1 MDLGAREE
9 LVAEVEEIR
18 HRYKVVGRGE
28 ELRRI
33 LAAARAGRHIL
44 LEGPVGVG
52 KTFLAKTVASH
63 LGREF
68 IRVDGDERLTE
79 AKLIGYWDPPVVLS
93 RGYVREAFVEGPLT
107 RAALSGGVL
116 FINELNRLPESA
128 QNALLP
134 VMDEGIIVVPHLG
147 EFRARDGFLIVATQN
162 PEESVGVTRLSEA
175 LRDRFVLVRLEYQP
189 EEEEREIVRIRSGV
203 EDPEIVASAVRIVRE
218 TREDP
223 SIRRGA
229 SVRSAIDLASVVRQ
243 MSDRPDEGDWV
254 TAAVMVLSPRIEL
267 RDGVTDD
274 VESVIRDVV
283 LRALR
288 GASEDFHG

>member
-1 MDLGAREE
+1 MGAQEE
-9 LVAEVEEIR
+9 LVAEVEEVR
-18 HRYKVVGRGE
+18 ERYQVVGRRE

-52 KTFLAKTVASH
+52 KTFLAKVVASH

-79 AKLIGYWDPPVVLS
+79 SKLIGYWDPPIVLS
-93 RGYVREAFVEGPLT
+93 RGYVREAFIEGPLT
-107 RAALSGGVL
+107 RAALSGSIL

-134 VMDEGIIVVPHLG
+134 VMDEGIIIVPHLG
-147 EFRARDGFLIVATQN
+147 ELRAKPGFLIVATQN

-175 LRDRFVLVRLEYQP
+175 LRDRFVLIRLDYQS
-189 EEEEREIVRIRSGV
+189 EEEEREIVRLRSGV
-203 EDPEIVASAVRIVRE
+203 DDPEVVSTAVRIVRE
-218 TREDP
+218 TRVDP

-229 SVRSAIDLASVVRQ
+229 SVRSAIDLASVVSQ
-243 MSDRPDEGDWV
+243 MNSPPSEDDWV
-254 TAAVMVLSPRIEL
+254 TAAVMVLSTRVEL
-267 RDGVTDD
+267 REGLSDD
-274 VESVIRDVV
+274 VETVIRDIV
-283 LRALR
+283 LRTLR
-288 GASEDFHG
+288 GSPPDFRK

>member
-1 MDLGAREE
+1 LGAQEE
-9 LVAEVEEIR
+9 LVAEVEEVR
-18 HRYKVVGRGE
+18 ERYQVVGRRE

-52 KTFLAKTVASH
+52 KTFLAKVVASH

-79 AKLIGYWDPPVVLS
+79 SKLIGYWDPPIVLS
-93 RGYVREAFVEGPLT
+93 RGYVREAFIEGPLT
-107 RAALSGGVL
+107 KAALSGSIL

-134 VMDEGIIVVPHLG
+134 VMDEGIIIVPHLG
-147 EFRARDGFLIVATQN
+147 ELRAKPGFLIVATQN

-175 LRDRFVLVRLEYQP
+175 LRDRFVLIRLDYQS
-189 EEEEREIVRIRSGV
+189 EEEEREIIRLRSGV
-203 EDPEIVASAVRIVRE
+203 DDPEVVSTAVRIVRE
-218 TREDP
+218 TRVDP

-229 SVRSAIDLASVVRQ
+229 SVRSAIDLASVVSQ
-243 MSDRPDEGDWV
+243 MNSPPSEDDWV
-254 TAAVMVLSPRIEL
+254 TAAVMVLSTRVEL
-267 RDGVTDD
+267 REGLSDD
-274 VESVIRDVV
+274 VETVIRDIV
-283 LRALR
+283 LRTLR
-288 GASEDFHG
+288 GSPPDFRK

>member
-1 MDLGAREE
+1 MGAQEE
-9 LVAEVEEIR
+9 LVAEVEEVR
-18 HRYKVVGRGE
+18 ERYQVVGRRE

-52 KTFLAKTVASH
+52 KTFLAKVVASH

-79 AKLIGYWDPPVVLS
+79 SKLIGYWDPPIVLS
-93 RGYVREAFVEGPLT
+93 RGYVREAFIEGPLT
-107 RAALSGGVL
+107 KAALSGSIL

-134 VMDEGIIVVPHLG
+134 VMDEGIIIVPHLG
-147 EFRARDGFLIVATQN
+147 ELRAKPGFLIVATQN

-175 LRDRFVLVRLEYQP
+175 LRDRFVLIRLNYQS
-189 EEEEREIVRIRSGV
+189 EEEEREIVRLRSGV
-203 EDPEIVASAVRIVRE
+203 DDPEVVSTAVRIVRE
-218 TREDP
+218 TRVDP

-229 SVRSAIDLASVVRQ
+229 SVRSAIDLASVVSQ
-243 MSDRPDEGDWV
+243 MNSPPSKDDWV
-254 TAAVMVLSPRIEL
+254 TAAVMVLSTRVEL
-267 RDGVTDD
+267 REGLSDD
-274 VESVIRDVV
+274 VETVIRDIV
-283 LRALR
+283 LRTLR
-288 GASEDFHG
+288 GSPPDFRK

>member
-1 MDLGAREE
+1 MGAQEE
-9 LVAEVEEIR
+9 LVAEVEEVR
-18 HRYKVVGRGE
+18 ERYQVVGRRE

-52 KTFLAKTVASH
+52 KTFLAKVVASH

-79 AKLIGYWDPPVVLS
+79 SKLIGYWDPPIVLS
-93 RGYVREAFVEGPLT
+93 RGYVREAFIEGPLT
-107 RAALSGGVL
+107 KAALSGSIL

-134 VMDEGIIVVPHLG
+134 VMDEGIIIVPHLG
-147 EFRARDGFLIVATQN
+147 ELRAKPGFLIVATQN

-175 LRDRFVLVRLEYQP
+175 LRDRFVLIRLNYQS
-189 EEEEREIVRIRSGV
+189 EEEEREIVRLRSGV
-203 EDPEIVASAVRIVRE
+203 DDPEVVSTAVRIVRE
-218 TREDP
+218 TRVDP

-229 SVRSAIDLASVVRQ
+229 SVRSAIDLASVVSQ
-243 MSDRPDEGDWV
+243 MNSPPSEDDWV
-254 TAAVMVLSPRIEL
+254 TAAVMVLSTRVEL
-267 RDGVTDD
+267 REGLSDD
-274 VESVIRDVV
+274 VETVIRDIV
-283 LRALR
+283 LRTLR
-288 GASEDFHG
+288 GSPPDFRK

>member
-1 MDLGAREE
+1 MGAQEE
-9 LVAEVEEIR
+9 LVAEVEEVR
-18 HRYKVVGRGE
+18 ERYQVVGRRE

-52 KTFLAKTVASH
+52 KTFLAKVVASH

-79 AKLIGYWDPPVVLS
+79 SKLIGYWDPPIVLS
-93 RGYVREAFVEGPLT
+93 RGYVREAFIEGPLT
-107 RAALSGGVL
+107 KAALSGSIL

-134 VMDEGIIVVPHLG
+134 VMDEGIIIVPHLG
-147 EFRARDGFLIVATQN
+147 ELRAKPGFLIVATQN

-175 LRDRFVLVRLEYQP
+175 LRDRFVLIRLDYQS
-189 EEEEREIVRIRSGV
+189 EEEEREIVRLRSGV
-203 EDPEIVASAVRIVRE
+203 DDPEVVSTAVRIVRE
-218 TREDP
+218 TRVDP

-229 SVRSAIDLASVVRQ
+229 SVRSAIDLASVVSQ
-243 MSDRPDEGDWV
+243 MNSPPSEDDWV
-254 TAAVMVLSPRIEL
+254 TAAVMVLSTRVEL
-267 RDGVTDD
+267 REGLSDD
-274 VESVIRDVV
+274 VETVIRDIV
-283 LRALR
+283 LRTLR
-288 GASEDFHG
+288 GSPPDFRK

>member
-1 MDLGAREE
+1 LGAQEE
-9 LVAEVEEIR
+9 LVAEVEEVR
-18 HRYKVVGRGE
+18 ERYQVVGRRE

-52 KTFLAKTVASH
+52 KTFLAKVVASH

-79 AKLIGYWDPPVVLS
+79 SKLIGYWDPPIVLS
-93 RGYVREAFVEGPLT
+93 RGYVREAFIEGPLT
-107 RAALSGGVL
+107 KAALSGSIL

-134 VMDEGIIVVPHLG
+134 VMDEGIIIVPHLG
-147 EFRARDGFLIVATQN
+147 ELRAKPGFLIVATQN

-175 LRDRFVLVRLEYQP
+175 LRDRFVLIRLNYQS
-189 EEEEREIVRIRSGV
+189 EEEEREIVRLRSGV
-203 EDPEIVASAVRIVRE
+203 DDPEVVSTAVRIVRE
-218 TREDP
+218 TRVDP

-229 SVRSAIDLASVVRQ
+229 SVRSAIDLASVVSQ
-243 MSDRPDEGDWV
+243 MNSPPSKDDWV
-254 TAAVMVLSPRIEL
+254 TAAVMVLSTRVEL
-267 RDGVTDD
+267 REGLSDD
-274 VESVIRDVV
+274 VETVIRDIV
-283 LRALR
+283 LRTLR
-288 GASEDFHG
+288 GSPPDFRK

>member
-1 MDLGAREE
+1 MGAQEE
-9 LVAEVEEIR
+9 LVAEVEEVR
-18 HRYKVVGRGE
+18 ERYQVVGRRE

-52 KTFLAKTVASH
+52 KTFLAKVVASH

-79 AKLIGYWDPPVVLS
+79 SKLIGYWDPPIVLS
-93 RGYVREAFVEGPLT
+93 RGYVREAFIEGPLT
-107 RAALSGGVL
+107 KAALSGSIL

-134 VMDEGIIVVPHLG
+134 VMDEGIIIAPHLG
-147 EFRARDGFLIVATQN
+147 ELRAKPGFLIVATQN

-175 LRDRFVLVRLEYQP
+175 LRDRFVLIRLDYQS
-189 EEEEREIVRIRSGV
+189 EEEEREIVRLRSGV
-203 EDPEIVASAVRIVRE
+203 DDPEVVSTAVRIVRE
-218 TREDP
+218 TRVDP

-229 SVRSAIDLASVVRQ
+229 SVRSAIDLASVVSQ
-243 MSDRPDEGDWV
+243 MNSPPSEDDWV
-254 TAAVMVLSPRIEL
+254 TAAVMVLSTRVEL
-267 RDGVTDD
+267 REGLSDD
-274 VESVIRDVV
+274 VETVIRDIV
-283 LRALR
+283 LRTLR
-288 GASEDFHG
+288 GSPPDFRK